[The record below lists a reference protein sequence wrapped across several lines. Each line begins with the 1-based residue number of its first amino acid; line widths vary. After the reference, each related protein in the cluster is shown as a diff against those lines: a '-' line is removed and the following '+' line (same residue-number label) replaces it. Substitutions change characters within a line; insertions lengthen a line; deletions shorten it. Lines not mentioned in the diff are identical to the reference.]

1 MQPSIVLILIT
12 VSTNAQRILPQDL
25 QLEER
30 SPFNINQS
38 APTKMPTS
46 YAHLQSHT
54 TAAESS
60 GVSGHGYFYIHCI
73 TVQWVPN
80 LDYSGR
86 IHKFHTVGVYSCWLY
101 CDALVRCSILTY
113 NMVTGECSLFSYN
126 YEPEVQNI
134 SDDVARTVLTYIK
147 YCVENATGKIIPD
160 ASFQE
165 VMSLSKNG
173 TGILMEQY
181 FAGQRTCLSVKKG
194 PGDEDMIVDE
204 DDWLA
209 RYKVYNLTWKP
220 CEKADKWIIQ
230 EIRKGSYYHTDLDK
244 TYQISLASHPHY
256 CLDVKIRMDY
266 ESEVPIAVL
275 KRCVDF
281 KSINSDLNTQSLVV
295 VGNLNE
301 FNFVGEVFSI
311 FSSIRDES
319 MLPGDWAIVFTEQIL
334 DYSKSIY
341 GLYFRDPV
349 YYAKKFTLCP
359 LSQYSIPHGTVY
371 NNHKIPFV
379 LPGRSLDITCDAGYG
394 VRGSEDTSIQ
404 SFVCV
409 EGGKPEPCKKKHRK
423 KNIQK
428 VEEIENNPVLL
439 IVTIVSLVFSVV
451 LAAALIKTHCRV
463 KEGEDIVKND
473 LQLNGPSCP
482 EKNKANNFP
491 KNVGPV

>member
-1 MQPSIVLILIT
+1 MQSSIVLILIT

-80 LDYSGR
+80 LDYSGP

-173 TGILMEQY
+173 TGFLMEQY

-256 CLDVKIRMDY
+256 CLDVENRIDY
-266 ESEVPIAVL
+266 EAEMQIAVL
-275 KRCVDF
+275 KKCVDY
-281 KSINSDLNTQSLVV
+281 KSSDSDLNTQSLVV
-295 VGNLNE
+295 VGDLNQ
-301 FNFVGEVFSI
+301 FNFVGGVFSI

-334 DYSKSIY
+334 DYSN
-341 GLYFRDPV
+341 LYTTLVLFE
-349 YYAKKFTLCP
+349 KKFLKLKEERDNIVKAKEALE
-359 LSQYSIPHGTVY
+359 LSAAALYAYCSIMVFLFGLAMIVQ
-371 NNHKIPFV
+371 I
-379 LPGRSLDITCDAGYG
+379 
-394 VRGSEDTSIQ
+394 IQ
-404 SFVCV
+404 V
-409 EGGKPEPCKKKHRK
+409 
-423 KNIQK
+423 
-428 VEEIENNPVLL
+428 NP
-439 IVTIVSLVFSVV
+439 TIVSLKSEALKERHWKAMMKELGVVWVMSDLTLGSVWAV
-451 LAAALIKTHCRV
+451 DLLKNELIVNDIITTAQVGSFKTCCILTIKSVQIYRAQGFWGGH
-463 KEGEDIVKND
+463 K
-473 LQLNGPSCP
+473 
-482 EKNKANNFP
+482 F
-491 KNVGPV
+491 